1 MDDRE
6 LIKGTAAWLA
16 RTPVSA
22 VTSELSVTDALREVP
37 EFLRLLE
44 AGKLPATCFQPD
56 DRAIL
61 VLRVACNVLAEP
73 DAGRLEKPLEVVQS
87 LYDFIHGLP
96 WPQPDFGERPELLA
110 DCAFAGWR
118 ISRKLEKPGEEA
130 RWLER
135 FRTAAVSPSPVW
147 YEVERLL
154 ALPMKGVLESALNPA
169 FNDPQVVLAVCEVL
183 RRRGETSP
191 ADTKTSAEFVHSCL
205 ASAEPTIELQEERE
219 HFLGDLA
226 LIVGTACRALFH
238 REEARRWFDRAEA
251 SFNRG
256 ANRSAHAARVGYQRL
271 ALAVEER
278 RFEEVQQK
286 VPFLTGS
293 FDSMGLVEQSLMCR
307 FLEGLAFRET
317 GKIDRAVIVFL
328 DICRQAEDQRNVR
341 LVAQASL
348 NLAQFYRVLGN
359 LDEAMVYT
367 RKAFPLL
374 KQLDNRIG
382 LVKLRW
388 GVGSILRE
396 QGKSAEAVAA
406 YREALDEARAIGMRA
421 DVATLHLVLADALLD
436 VGQDH
441 QAEREIRA
449 ALPIIDEER
458 MVPEGFAAL
467 DLLRQ
472 ALRYRQIDRK
482 ALREL
487 HGYFGDAKA

>member
-1 MDDRE
+1 
-6 LIKGTAAWLA
+6 
-16 RTPVSA
+16 
-22 VTSELSVTDALREVP
+22 
-37 EFLRLLE
+37 
-44 AGKLPATCFQPD
+44 
-56 DRAIL
+56 
-61 VLRVACNVLAEP
+61 
-73 DAGRLEKPLEVVQS
+73 
-87 LYDFIHGLP
+87 
-96 WPQPDFGERPELLA
+96 
-110 DCAFAGWR
+110 
-118 ISRKLEKPGEEA
+118 
-130 RWLER
+130 
-135 FRTAAVSPSPVW
+135 
-147 YEVERLL
+147 
-154 ALPMKGVLESALNPA
+154 
-169 FNDPQVVLAVCEVL
+169 
-183 RRRGETSP
+183 
-191 ADTKTSAEFVHSCL
+191 
-205 ASAEPTIELQEERE
+205 
-219 HFLGDLA
+219 
-226 LIVGTACRALFH
+226 
-238 REEARRWFDRAEA
+238 
-251 SFNRG
+251 
-256 ANRSAHAARVGYQRL
+256 
-271 ALAVEER
+271 
-278 RFEEVQQK
+278 
-286 VPFLTGS
+286 
-293 FDSMGLVEQSLMCR
+293 MGLVEQSLMCR